1 MVNKKNID
9 TSLLK
14 IVENINENSANS
26 LLNESILK
34 KDKISKVNSTVCIAA
49 VPYATK
55 SLAYNDIQKGNIDVY
70 MLKEN
75 IKGVWKIK
83 AYSRCSKKQQEGCD
97 YCHIHKKA
105 SENNKSEEFKIFEKD
120 IMPKDISDINKY
132 KAVIT
137 DEYFDSMGKRGAK
150 KKNVSY
156 NFIFNS
162 ENNPIL
168 MILKHPNA
176 KLMTSLE
183 MFANQLLKTNAPI
196 SNITLTPIESNSV
209 STLLETISKND
220 KKSTGLKK
228 TKGIKET
235 EETKKF
241 EETKESEE
249 VEEVG
254 ESEESEEVGESEE
267 SEEVEEVEESEDL
280 KEVEEV
286 EESEDL
292 KEVEES
298 EDLNDIEDDTK
309 SVASDASSS
318 IECIALKTIKGK
330 EIFLEPDSNN
340 VYDNDGED
348 TEYTLLGTFT
358 KIDEKYGTI
367 KYDDEYYTVMKD
379 HDHNKYCVFTNRV
392 YNYDNKHIGSLKKT
406 KSGDIKYYPK

>member
-26 LLNESILK
+26 LLNESINK

-75 IKGVWKIK
+75 IKGVLKIK
-83 AYSRCSKKQQEGCD
+83 AYSRCLKKQQEGCD

-105 SENNKSEEFKIFEKD
+105 SENNKSEELKIFEKD
-120 IMPKDISDINKY
+120 IMPKDINDKNKY
-132 KAVIT
+132 KAFIT
-137 DEYFDSMGKRGAK
+137 DEYFESMGKRGAK

-235 EETKKF
+235 EETEKI
-241 EETKESEE
+241 EDSVELEE
-249 VEEVG
+249 VEE
-254 ESEESEEVGESEE
+254 SEDVEE
-267 SEEVEEVEESEDL
+267 SEEVEESKEVDELEESEEV
-280 KEVEEV
+280 KEVE
-286 EESEDL
+286 
-292 KEVEES
+292 KS
-298 EDLNDIEDDTK
+298 EDLNDIDDDTK

-406 KSGDIKYYPK
+406 KSGDIKYYPT

>member
-9 TSLLK
+9 TSLLQ

-26 LLNESILK
+26 LLNESFNK

-150 KKNVSY
+150 KKNVSH
-156 NFIFNS
+156 NFIFNN

-209 STLLETISKND
+209 STLLETISKKD
-220 KKSTGLKK
+220 KKSTGLKESK
-228 TKGIKET
+228 VLKETKEPKEPKET
-235 EETKKF
+235 EKL
-241 EETKESEE
+241 EEPEE
-249 VEEVG
+249 LEELE
-254 ESEESEEVGESEE
+254 ESEESEELEE
-267 SEEVEEVEESEDL
+267 SEESEDL
-280 KEVEEV
+280 KETEKLEES

-292 KEVEES
+292 I
-298 EDLNDIEDDTK
+298 DIDDNK

-340 VYDNDGED
+340 VYDNDGDD

-358 KIDEKYGTI
+358 KIDEKYGTV